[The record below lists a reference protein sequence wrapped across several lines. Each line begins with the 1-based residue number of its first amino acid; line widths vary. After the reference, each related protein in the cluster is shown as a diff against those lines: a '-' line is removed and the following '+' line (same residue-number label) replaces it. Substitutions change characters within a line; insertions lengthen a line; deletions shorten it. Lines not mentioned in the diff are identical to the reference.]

1 MLKYLQFRLVCDI
14 VFGMFMIVW
23 FVTRHVFY
31 NLVLWSLH
39 TQSPDII
46 KDGCY
51 WGPTNDLHGP
61 IEPPDQFDHLLQPF
75 LDPVGLVCWSP
86 NIRWSFMVALLGL
99 QVILLLWFVMII
111 RVAVKVIQG
120 GEAED
125 SRSDDEESSED
136 EVDNDLHKQYK
147 HNQFPEA
154 APFGEEVGAE
164 AITYRRTSPPRK
176 FRKGG
181 GAASGVTIP
190 SDSKEILGRIG
201 CEKGA
206 S

>member
-1 MLKYLQFRLVCDI
+1 MLKYLQFRLLCDI
-14 VFGMFMIVW
+14 VFGLFMAVW

-31 NLVLWSLH
+31 FLVLWSLH
-39 TQSPDII
+39 THSIEEI

-51 WGPTNDLHGP
+51 WGPTSGLQGP
-61 IEPPDQFDHLLQPF
+61 IDPLDSFGHLLQPF
-75 LDPVGLVCWSP
+75 LNPVGLICWSP
-86 NIRWSFMVALLGL
+86 NIRWSFTFTLLGL
-99 QVILLLWFVMII
+99 QIILLLWFAMII

-125 SRSDDEESSED
+125 SRSDDEESSDE
-136 EVDNDLHKQYK
+136 EVDHHPQEKYADNP
-147 HNQFPEA
+147 FFGS
-154 APFGEEVGAE
+154 APFEEDVDAG

-190 SDSKEILGRIG
+190 SDSKELLGRIG
-201 CEKGA
+201 CDKGA